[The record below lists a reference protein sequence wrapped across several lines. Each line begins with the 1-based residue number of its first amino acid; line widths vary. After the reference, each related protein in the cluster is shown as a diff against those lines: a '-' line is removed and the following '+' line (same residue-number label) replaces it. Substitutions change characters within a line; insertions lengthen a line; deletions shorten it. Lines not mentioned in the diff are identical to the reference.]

1 MFSGSNFK
9 AFIQRYKHAWVFLY
23 IFIYLPWFYYLEQ
36 HVTAN
41 SDFHVIHIALDDYIP
56 FIEYFIVPYLL
67 WFAFIAVTFLWF
79 FFHDVPGF
87 YRLAA
92 FLFTGM
98 TVFLLISTFYPNGL
112 DLRPVHF
119 ERDNIFVDMVKMLYK
134 ADTPTNV
141 LPSIHVFNSIGVC
154 IAISQNK
161 TLVKHKIVKYG
172 SLILGISIVLATMF
186 LKQHSIIDVTLAACM
201 ATLLYPLVYARETK
215 KSVNVKMPKRSIKKV
230 LEK

>member
-1 MFSGSNFK
+1 MFSRSNCK
-9 AFIQRYKHAWVFLY
+9 NLIQRYKHAWVFLY

-36 HVTAN
+36 HITAN
-41 SDFHVIHIALDDYIP
+41 SDFHVIHTALDNYIP

-79 FFHDVPGF
+79 FFHDVSGF

-98 TVFLLISTFYPNGL
+98 TVFLIISTFYPNGL
-112 DLRPVHF
+112 DIRPVHF
-119 ERDNIFVDMVKMLYK
+119 ERDNIFVDMVKLLYK

-154 IAISQNK
+154 IAILHNK
-161 TLVKHKIVKYG
+161 TLSSRKVIRYG
-172 SLILGISIVLATMF
+172 SLILGSSIILATMF
-186 LKQHSIIDVTLAACM
+186 LKQHSVIDVTLAACM
-201 ATLLYPLVYARETK
+201 ATLLYPFVYVREAK
-215 KSVNVKMPKRSIKKV
+215 KSVRTNQPKRSIKKA
-230 LEK
+230 LGK